1 MKNVLSEEKSNEL
14 NRMEQNFPASVI
26 SCRKHTNTKLT
37 EGDNMPRRIIS
48 IILALAVVF
57 SFAACGSDNKQE
69 ETAPSAEVQRMTN
82 DNASAKEPDAH
93 SDLGATYSKELLMH
107 PDASAVLLGAV
118 KADGAIY
125 MYGTFSSG
133 EQVLYKMDIE
143 TRAFERIDIPQSCE
157 IHKLFATSDGSAG
170 LLCFGENGEYI
181 LYSFK
186 ESLGWSEQT
195 LPMLEEYENDI
206 ITQIY
211 QTTRGFVVFTT
222 DSILLLDADGN
233 QLKKLGGYAHA
244 GACFLRQDGAVVIIA
259 QAEEG
264 IEKTSEL
271 KTTVLGEDFEV
282 LESYKSS
289 RDFTAFYDTFND
301 GSILAQKA
309 DTAYKYDYISDTAQP
324 LVNTSASGM
333 SPNSIITIDDESLF
347 SINSGRPYI
356 WHPQGADGVTALTLG
371 AYNPEVILL
380 DYINTYNEKSTKYKI
395 NVLDYAAY
403 DENNDGQGLT
413 RLRTDIISGNVPD
426 IYDLSNLPAE
436 LYARRGILEYLTPY
450 FSETSAVSYEEF
462 TPGAIKALET
472 NGGLY
477 YITPTYEVLSVCGD
491 VSFVGDKGSW
501 TPQDFFAATANV
513 LPADVFGPETTK
525 TTFLSYLLTFMGDE
539 YIDKE
544 TLQCHFDEESFA
556 RFLEFAAQLPDEYQ
570 SDAAYSSPSARAYV
584 GKQPILLEQIGVSA
598 ISFLA
603 FADTIFNGNAQ
614 YVGFPTSSSSG
625 VAMMPHSVLA
635 MSSQTQSKDGVMDF
649 IYFLL
654 SEPMQKEMPFCPIIK
669 DVLADTMEQW
679 EKDYLEYPPTLY
691 TTYDGASVEI
701 EGKTDPETA
710 KVRLINIIESVD
722 CTTLYD
728 EEILGILTREANPY
742 FMGQIP
748 VESAVANI
756 QAKVKLY
763 LAEQYG

>member
-1 MKNVLSEEKSNEL
+1 
-14 NRMEQNFPASVI
+14 
-26 SCRKHTNTKLT
+26 
-37 EGDNMPRRIIS
+37 MPRRIIS
-48 IILALAVVF
+48 IVLALVVVF

-69 ETAPSAEVQRMTN
+69 DAAPRAKVQSLAN
-82 DNASAKEPDAH
+82 EKAGAKELDVY
-93 SDLGATYSKELLMH
+93 SDLGETYSKELLML
-107 PDASAVLLGAV
+107 PDANAVLLGAV

-125 MYGTFSSG
+125 MYGTFSNG

-143 TRAFERIDIPQSCE
+143 TRAFERIDIPQNCE
-157 IHKLFATSDGSAG
+157 IHKLFAAPDGSAG

-181 LYSFK
+181 LCSFK
-186 ESLGWSEQT
+186 QNEGWSVQT
-195 LPMLEEYENDI
+195 LPMLEEYEDDI

-211 QTTRGFVVFTT
+211 QTGRGFVVFTT

-233 QLKKLGGYAHA
+233 QLKKLGSYAHV
-244 GACFLRQDGAVVIIA
+244 GTCFLRQDGAAVVIA

-264 IEKTSEL
+264 IDKISEL
-271 KTTVLGEDFEV
+271 KTTVLGADFEV
-282 LESYKSS
+282 LESYKSN
-289 RDFTAFYDTFND
+289 RDFTAFYDTFDD

-309 DTAYKYDYISDTAQP
+309 DTAYKYDYINDTAQP
-324 LVNTSASGM
+324 LVNTSSSGM
-333 SPNSIITIDDESLF
+333 SPNSIIIIDEENLF
-347 SINSGRPYI
+347 SLNSGRPYI
-356 WHPQGADGVTALTLG
+356 WYPQGADGVTALTLG

-380 DYINTYNEKSTKYKI
+380 DYINTYNENSTKYKI

-436 LYARRGILEYLTPY
+436 LYARRGILEDLTPY
-450 FSETSAVSYEEF
+450 FSETSAVSYEAF

-477 YITPTYEVLSVCGD
+477 YITPTYEVISICGD

-501 TPQDFFAATANV
+501 TPEDFFTATANI

-525 TTFLSYLLTFMGDE
+525 NTFLSYLLTFMGDE

-544 TLQCHFDEESFA
+544 TLQCHFDEDSFA
-556 RFLEFAAQLPDEYQ
+556 RFLEFAAQLPDAQ

-598 ISFLA
+598 IGFLA

-614 YVGFPTSSSSG
+614 YVGFPTNSSSG

-649 IYFLL
+649 MYFLL

-669 DVLADTMEQW
+669 DVLVDTMEQW
-679 EKDYLEYPPTLY
+679 EKEYLEYPPMLY

-701 EGKTDPETA
+701 EGKTDPDTA
-710 KVRLINIIESVD
+710 KVRLLNIIESVD

-728 EEILGILTREANPY
+728 EEILGILTREAQPY

-763 LAEQYG
+763 LSEQYG

>member
-1 MKNVLSEEKSNEL
+1 
-14 NRMEQNFPASVI
+14 
-26 SCRKHTNTKLT
+26 
-37 EGDNMPRRIIS
+37 MPRRIIS
-48 IILALAVVF
+48 IVLALAVVF

-69 ETAPSAEVQRMTN
+69 EAAPRAKVQSLAN
-82 DNASAKEPDAH
+82 EKADAKELDVY
-93 SDLGATYSKELLMH
+93 SDLGATYSKELLML
-107 PDASAVLLGAV
+107 PDANAVLLGAV
-118 KADGAIY
+118 KAGGAIY
-125 MYGTFSSG
+125 MYGTFSNG
-133 EQVLYKMDIE
+133 EQVLYKMNIE
-143 TRAFERIDIPQSCE
+143 TRAFERIDIPQNCE
-157 IHKLFATSDGSAG
+157 IHKLFAAPDGSAG
-170 LLCFGENGEYI
+170 LLCFGESGEYI
-181 LYSFK
+181 LCSFK
-186 ESLGWSEQT
+186 QNEGWSVQT
-195 LPMLEEYENDI
+195 LSMLEEYEDDI

-211 QTTRGFVVFTT
+211 QTGRGFAVFTT

-244 GACFLRQDGAVVIIA
+244 GMCFLRQDGAAVIVA
-259 QAEEG
+259 RAEES
-264 IEKTSEL
+264 IDKTAEM
-271 KTTVLGEDFEV
+271 KTTVLSADFEV
-282 LESYKSS
+282 LESYKSN
-289 RDFTAFYDTFND
+289 RDFTAFYDTFDD

-309 DTAYKYDYISDTAQP
+309 DNAYKYDYINDTAQP

-333 SPNSIITIDDESLF
+333 SPNSIIIIDEENLF
-347 SINSGRPYI
+347 SLNSGRPYI

-380 DYINTYNEKSTKYKI
+380 DYINTYNENSTKYKI

-436 LYARRGILEYLTPY
+436 LYARRGILEDLTQY
-450 FSETSAVSYEEF
+450 FSETSPVSYEAF

-501 TPQDFFAATANV
+501 TPEDFFAATADM

-556 RFLEFAAQLPDEYQ
+556 SFLEFAAQLPDAQ

-598 ISFLA
+598 IGFLA

-614 YVGFPTSSSSG
+614 YVGFPTNSSSG

-710 KVRLINIIESVD
+710 KVRLLNIIESVD

-728 EEILGILTREANPY
+728 EEILGILTREAQPY

-748 VESAVANI
+748 VESVVANI
-756 QAKVKLY
+756 QAKVKVY

>member
-1 MKNVLSEEKSNEL
+1 
-14 NRMEQNFPASVI
+14 
-26 SCRKHTNTKLT
+26 
-37 EGDNMPRRIIS
+37 MPRRIIS
-48 IILALAVVF
+48 IVLALVVVL

-69 ETAPSAEVQRMTN
+69 DAAPRAKVQSLAN
-82 DNASAKEPDAH
+82 EKAGAKELDVY
-93 SDLGATYSKELLMH
+93 SDLGETYSKELLML
-107 PDASAVLLGAV
+107 PDANAVLLGAV

-125 MYGTFSSG
+125 MYGTFSNG

-143 TRAFERIDIPQSCE
+143 TRAFERIDIPQNCE
-157 IHKLFATSDGSAG
+157 IHKLFAAPDGSAG

-181 LYSFK
+181 LCSFK
-186 ESLGWSEQT
+186 QNEGWSVQT
-195 LPMLEEYENDI
+195 LPMLEEYEDDI

-211 QTTRGFVVFTT
+211 QTGRGFVVFTT

-233 QLKKLGGYAHA
+233 QLKKLGSYAHV
-244 GACFLRQDGAVVIIA
+244 GTCFLRQDGAAVIVA

-264 IEKTSEL
+264 IDKTSEL
-271 KTTVLGEDFEV
+271 KTTVLGADFEV
-282 LESYKSS
+282 LESYKSN
-289 RDFTAFYDTFND
+289 RDFIAFYDTFDD

-309 DTAYKYDYISDTAQP
+309 DTAYKYDYINDTVQP
-324 LVNTSASGM
+324 LVNTSSSGM
-333 SPNSIITIDDESLF
+333 SPNSIIIIDEENLF
-347 SINSGRPYI
+347 SLNSGRPYI
-356 WHPQGADGVTALTLG
+356 WYPQGADGVTALTLG

-380 DYINTYNEKSTKYKI
+380 DYINTYNENSTKYKI

-436 LYARRGILEYLTPY
+436 LYARRGILEDLTPY
-450 FSETSAVSYEEF
+450 FSETSAVNYEAF

-477 YITPTYEVLSVCGD
+477 YITPTYEVISICGD

-501 TPQDFFAATANV
+501 TPEDFFTATANI

-525 TTFLSYLLTFMGDE
+525 NTFLSYLLTFMGDE

-544 TLQCHFDEESFA
+544 TLQCHFDEDSFA
-556 RFLEFAAQLPDEYQ
+556 RFLEFAAQLPDAQ

-598 ISFLA
+598 IGFLA

-614 YVGFPTSSSSG
+614 YVGFPTNSSSG

-649 IYFLL
+649 MYFLL

-669 DVLADTMEQW
+669 DVLVDTMEQW
-679 EKDYLEYPPTLY
+679 EKEYLEYPPMLY

-701 EGKTDPETA
+701 EGKTDPDTA
-710 KVRLINIIESVD
+710 KVRLLNIIESVD

-728 EEILGILTREANPY
+728 EEILGILTREAQPY

-763 LAEQYG
+763 LSEQYG

>member
-1 MKNVLSEEKSNEL
+1 
-14 NRMEQNFPASVI
+14 
-26 SCRKHTNTKLT
+26 
-37 EGDNMPRRIIS
+37 MPRRIIS
-48 IILALAVVF
+48 IVLALVVVF

-69 ETAPSAEVQRMTN
+69 EAAPRTKVQSLAN
-82 DNASAKEPDAH
+82 DNAGAKELDVY
-93 SDLGATYSKELLMH
+93 SDLGETYSKELLML
-107 PDASAVLLGAV
+107 PDANAVLLGAV

-125 MYGTFSSG
+125 MYGTFSNG
-133 EQVLYKMDIE
+133 EQVLYKMGIE
-143 TRAFERIDIPQSCE
+143 TRAFERIDIPQNCE
-157 IHKLFATSDGSAG
+157 IHKLFAAPDGSAG
-170 LLCFGENGEYI
+170 LLCFGESGEYI
-181 LYSFK
+181 LCSFK
-186 ESLGWSEQT
+186 QNEGWSAQT
-195 LPMLEEYENDI
+195 LPMLEEYEDDI

-211 QTTRGFVVFTT
+211 QTGRGFVVFTT

-233 QLKKLGGYAHA
+233 QLKKLGGYAHV
-244 GACFLRQDGAVVIIA
+244 GACFLRQDGATVVVA

-264 IEKTSEL
+264 IDKTSEL
-271 KTTVLGEDFEV
+271 KTTVLGADFEV
-282 LESYKSS
+282 LESYKSN
-289 RDFTAFYDTFND
+289 RDFTAFYDTFDD

-309 DTAYKYDYISDTAQP
+309 DTAYKYDYINDTAQP

-333 SPNSIITIDDESLF
+333 SPNSIIIIDEENLF
-347 SINSGRPYI
+347 SLNSGRPYI

-380 DYINTYNEKSTKYKI
+380 DYINTYNENSTKYKI

-436 LYARRGILEYLTPY
+436 LYARRGILEDLTPY
-450 FSETSAVSYEEF
+450 FSEGSPVSYEAF

-501 TPQDFFAATANV
+501 TPEEFFAATANI

-539 YIDKE
+539 YIDKD
-544 TLQCHFDEESFA
+544 TLQCHFDEENFA
-556 RFLEFAAQLPDEYQ
+556 RFLEFAAQLPDAQ

-584 GKQPILLEQIGVSA
+584 GRQPILLEQIGVSA
-598 ISFLA
+598 IGFLA

-614 YVGFPTSSSSG
+614 YVGFPTNSSSG

-669 DVLADTMEQW
+669 DVLVDTMEQW
-679 EKDYLEYPPTLY
+679 EKEYLEYPPTLY

-701 EGKTDPETA
+701 EGKTDPDTA
-710 KVRLINIIESVD
+710 KVRLLNIIESVD

-728 EEILGILTREANPY
+728 EEILGILTREAQPY

-748 VESAVANI
+748 VESAAANI

>member
-1 MKNVLSEEKSNEL
+1 
-14 NRMEQNFPASVI
+14 
-26 SCRKHTNTKLT
+26 
-37 EGDNMPRRIIS
+37 MPRRIIS
-48 IILALAVVF
+48 IVLALVVVL

-69 ETAPSAEVQRMTN
+69 DAAPRAKVQSLAN
-82 DNASAKEPDAH
+82 EKAGAKELDVY
-93 SDLGATYSKELLMH
+93 SDLGETYSKELLML
-107 PDASAVLLGAV
+107 PDANAVLLGAV

-125 MYGTFSSG
+125 MYGTFSNG

-143 TRAFERIDIPQSCE
+143 TRAFERIDIPQNCE
-157 IHKLFATSDGSAG
+157 IHKLFAAPDGSAG

-181 LYSFK
+181 LCSFK
-186 ESLGWSEQT
+186 QNEGWSVQT
-195 LPMLEEYENDI
+195 LPMLEEYEDDI

-211 QTTRGFVVFTT
+211 QTGRGFVVFTT

-233 QLKKLGGYAHA
+233 QLKKLGSYAHV
-244 GACFLRQDGAVVIIA
+244 GTCFLRQDGAAVIVA

-264 IEKTSEL
+264 IDKTSEL
-271 KTTVLGEDFEV
+271 KTTVLGADFEV
-282 LESYKSS
+282 LESYKSN
-289 RDFTAFYDTFND
+289 RDFIAFYDTFDD

-309 DTAYKYDYISDTAQP
+309 DTAYKYDYINDTVQP
-324 LVNTSASGM
+324 LVNTSSSGM
-333 SPNSIITIDDESLF
+333 SLNSIIIIDEENLF
-347 SINSGRPYI
+347 SLNSGRPYI
-356 WHPQGADGVTALTLG
+356 WYPQGADGVTALTLG

-380 DYINTYNEKSTKYKI
+380 DYINTYNENSTKYKI

-436 LYARRGILEYLTPY
+436 LYARRGILEDLTPY
-450 FSETSAVSYEEF
+450 FSETSAVNYEAF

-477 YITPTYEVLSVCGD
+477 YITPTYEVISICGD

-501 TPQDFFAATANV
+501 TPEDFFTATANI

-525 TTFLSYLLTFMGDE
+525 NTFLSYLLTFMGDE

-544 TLQCHFDEESFA
+544 TLQCHFDEDSFA
-556 RFLEFAAQLPDEYQ
+556 RFLEFAAQLPDAQ

-598 ISFLA
+598 IGFLA

-614 YVGFPTSSSSG
+614 YVGFPTNSSSG

-649 IYFLL
+649 MYFLL

-669 DVLADTMEQW
+669 DVLVDTMEQW
-679 EKDYLEYPPTLY
+679 EKEYLEYPPMLY

-701 EGKTDPETA
+701 EGKTDPDTA
-710 KVRLINIIESVD
+710 KVRLLNIIESVD

-728 EEILGILTREANPY
+728 EEILGILTREAQPY

-763 LAEQYG
+763 LSEQYG

>member
-1 MKNVLSEEKSNEL
+1 
-14 NRMEQNFPASVI
+14 
-26 SCRKHTNTKLT
+26 
-37 EGDNMPRRIIS
+37 MPRRIIS
-48 IILALAVVF
+48 IVLALVVVL

-69 ETAPSAEVQRMTN
+69 DAAPRAKVQSLAN
-82 DNASAKEPDAH
+82 DNAGAKELDVY
-93 SDLGATYSKELLMH
+93 SDLGETYSKELLML
-107 PDASAVLLGAV
+107 PDANAVLLGAV

-125 MYGTFSSG
+125 MYGTFSNG

-143 TRAFERIDIPQSCE
+143 TRAFERIDIPQNCE
-157 IHKLFATSDGSAG
+157 IHKLFAAPDGSAG
-170 LLCFGENGEYI
+170 LLCFGESGEYI
-181 LYSFK
+181 LCSFK
-186 ESLGWSEQT
+186 QNEGWSVQT
-195 LPMLEEYENDI
+195 LPMLEEYEDDI

-211 QTTRGFVVFTT
+211 QTGRGFVVFTT

-233 QLKKLGGYAHA
+233 QLKKLGGYAHV
-244 GACFLRQDGAVVIIA
+244 GTCFLRQDGAAVIVA
-259 QAEEG
+259 QAEDG
-264 IEKTSEL
+264 IDKTSEL
-271 KTTVLGEDFEV
+271 KTTVLGADFEV
-282 LESYKSS
+282 LESYKSN
-289 RDFTAFYDTFND
+289 RDFTAFYDTFDD

-309 DTAYKYDYISDTAQP
+309 DTAYKYDYINDTVQP
-324 LVNTSASGM
+324 LVNTSSSGM
-333 SPNSIITIDDESLF
+333 SPNSIIIIDEENLF
-347 SINSGRPYI
+347 SLNSGRPYI

-380 DYINTYNEKSTKYKI
+380 DYINTYNENSTKYKI

-436 LYARRGILEYLTPY
+436 LYARRGILEDLTPY
-450 FSETSAVSYEEF
+450 FSEGSPVNYEAF

-477 YITPTYEVLSVCGD
+477 YITPTYEVISICGD

-501 TPQDFFAATANV
+501 TPEDFFTATANI

-525 TTFLSYLLTFMGDE
+525 NTFLSYLLTFMGDE

-544 TLQCHFDEESFA
+544 TLQCHFDEDSFA
-556 RFLEFAAQLPDEYQ
+556 RFLEFAAQLPDAQ

-598 ISFLA
+598 IGFLA

-614 YVGFPTSSSSG
+614 YVGFPTNSSSG

-649 IYFLL
+649 MYFLL

-669 DVLADTMEQW
+669 DVLVDTMEQW
-679 EKDYLEYPPTLY
+679 EKEYLEYPPMLY

-701 EGKTDPETA
+701 EGKTDPDTA
-710 KVRLINIIESVD
+710 KVRLLNIIESVD

-728 EEILGILTREANPY
+728 EEILGILTREAQPY

-763 LAEQYG
+763 LSEQYG